1 MINEWMSVFNTMT
14 QKVYALFFLMVYMLC
29 GFSSSALADSKVGDF
44 TMVRGNVDEMK
55 ELIDAPVSAVVGM
68 ASYLGSTV
76 RTKGRSRTKIVFL
89 DGSVLNMG
97 PNHMM
102 KIKEFF
108 YDEEKGIRKTLITVL
123 RGSVRATV
131 AKMGGDADSV
141 FEIETPT
148 AVIAVRGTDF
158 FVNVTGSGTTVT
170 LNHGAVNL
178 RSVDPNISGMIQLRP
193 GQQSFVSK
201 GKAPSP
207 AVKVPVKIMQS
218 LIKASTKSDVT
229 GATSSST
236 TKSAATTSSTSSS
249 TTKSTA
255 STSSTSSSTT
265 QSTATTSNTSAT
277 QPTASTGM
285 TQSVPS
291 VPVPPAPVNIMPPVV
306 ALTLPSVA
314 PVIQA
319 SQQQGGAA
327 TTAQPPVQVAVP
339 ITNIV
344 PALQTTPV
352 NVNVVF

>member
-1 MINEWMSVFNTMT
+1 
-14 QKVYALFFLMVYMLC
+14 
-29 GFSSSALADSKVGDF
+29 
-44 TMVRGNVDEMK
+44 
-55 ELIDAPVSAVVGM
+55 
-68 ASYLGSTV
+68 
-76 RTKGRSRTKIVFL
+76 
-89 DGSVLNMG
+89 
-97 PNHMM
+97 
-102 KIKEFF
+102 
-108 YDEEKGIRKTLITVL
+108 L

-131 AKMGGDADSV
+131 AKMGGDADSI

-178 RSVDPNISGMIQLRP
+178 RSVNPNISGVIQLRP

-201 GKAPSP
+201 GKAPTP

-218 LIKASTKSDVT
+218 MIKASTKSDVT

-255 STSSTSSSTT
+255 STS
-265 QSTATTSNTSAT
+265 NTSAT

-285 TQSVPS
+285 TQSVP
-291 VPVPPAPVNIMPPVV
+291 VPPAPVNIMPPVV
-306 ALTLPSVA
+306 PLTLPSVA
-314 PVIQA
+314 SVIQTA
-319 SQQQGGAA
+319 SQQGGA
-327 TTAQPPVQVAVP
+327 TTNQPPVKVAVP

-352 NVNVVF
+352 NVNVIF